1 MNITSY
7 LFKQIDNTS
16 LVLFRVLFGLLITL
30 EAWGAIATG
39 WVTHVLV
46 EPKFTFNF
54 LGFDFLQYLQGPY
67 MYLHFFIMGI
77 FGIGVMLGYK
87 YKWSMLGYTIFWACA
102 YFMQKTSYNNHYYL
116 LLLICVFMLIV
127 PAHRYLSMDV
137 KRESGISSISMP
149 NWVRL
154 FIILQ
159 LWVVYTYA
167 SVAKFYPDWLDG
179 TFPRILMSSKQHYYV
194 IGNFLQTDFAIT
206 SIIYVGILFD
216 LLVIPLLL
224 WKKTRLFIFV
234 FGIFF
239 HLFNSIVFQI
249 GIFPYLSLAFCLFF
263 FDPKT
268 INRKFL
274 SKKPFFEEDAQP
286 NLQLSPYKN
295 MMVLFFIVWFLLQI
309 ILPVRNHF
317 IQGDVLWTDEAHK
330 LSWRMMLRTK
340 NALVKFKVVDK
351 QTGKKEWINT
361 SDYLTNKQHKNLSRA
376 DGIWQFAQ
384 HLKKEYAKEAKE
396 IEVYADAKLSVNGRS
411 YSRFISFEEDLANA
425 KFEYFTTN
433 TWILPL
439 PVGFYSSKNLD
450 SFKSPN

>member
-1 MNITSY
+1 M
-7 LFKQIDNTS
+7 FKEIDNTS
-16 LVLFRVLFGLLITL
+16 LVLFRLLFGLLITL

-39 WVTHVLV
+39 WVTRVLV

-67 MYLHFFIMGI
+67 MYLHFFVMGL

-87 YKWSMLGYTIFWACA
+87 YKWSMLGYTVFWASA
-102 YFMQKTSYNNHYYL
+102 YFMQKSSYNNHYYL
-116 LLLICVFMLIV
+116 LLLICVFMLLV
-127 PAHRYLSMDV
+127 PAQRYLSFDA
-137 KRESGISSISMP
+137 KNNPSIAKISMP

-167 SVAKFYPDWLDG
+167 SIAKFYPDWLDG

-194 IGNFLQTDFAIT
+194 IGDFLQTEFAIT

-224 WKKTRLFIFV
+224 WKKTRLFIFI

-263 FDPKT
+263 FDPKM

-274 SKKPFFEEDAQP
+274 SMKTFFEEDAQQKI
-286 NLQLSPYKN
+286 QLPTYKN
-295 MMVLFFIVWFLLQI
+295 VLMGFFSIWFLFQI
-309 ILPVRNHF
+309 LLPLRHHF
-317 IQGDVLWTDEAHK
+317 IQSDVLWTDEGHK

-340 NALVKFKVVDK
+340 NSLVNFKVIDK
-351 QTGKKEWINT
+351 ETGKEEWINT
-361 SDYLTNKQHKNLSRA
+361 YDYLTNKQHKNLSRA

-384 HLKKEYAKEAKE
+384 HLKKEYAKEGKE
-396 IEVYADAKLSVNGRS
+396 IEVYADAKLSVNGRT
-411 YSRFISFEEDLANA
+411 YSRFISFEEDLASA
-425 KFEYFTTN
+425 KFDYFKTN
-433 TWILPL
+433 TWVLPL
-439 PVGFYSSKNLD
+439 PVDFYSSKKQNP
-450 SFKSPN
+450 F

>member
-1 MNITSY
+1 MNVNNY
-7 LFKQIDNTS
+7 LFKEIDNTS

-39 WVTHVLV
+39 WVTRVLV

-54 LGFDFLQYLQGPY
+54 IGFEFLQHLQGPY
-67 MYLHFFIMGI
+67 MHLHFFIMGL

-102 YFMQKTSYNNHYYL
+102 YFMQKSSYNNHYYL

-127 PAHRYLSMDV
+127 PAHKYLSLDA
-137 KRESGISSISMP
+137 KKNPNILSISMP

-154 FIILQ
+154 SIILQ

-179 TFPRILMSSKQHYYV
+179 TFPRILMASKQHYYL
-194 IGNFLQTDFAIT
+194 IGDFLQTDLAIT

-216 LLVIPLLL
+216 LLVVPLLL
-224 WKKTRLFIFV
+224 WKKTRFPTFV

-263 FDPKT
+263 FEPKT

-274 SKKPFFEEDAQP
+274 TRKAFFEVLENESSILYLP
-286 NLQLSPYKN
+286 TNKN
-295 MMVLFFIVWFLLQI
+295 MFLLFFSSWFLVQI
-309 ILPVRNHF
+309 FLPVRHHF
-317 IQGDVLWTDEAHK
+317 IASDVLWTDEGHK

-340 NALVKFKVVDK
+340 NALVNFKVIDVA
-351 QTGKKEWINT
+351 TRKEEWVNT
-361 SDYLTNKQHKNLSRA
+361 YDYLTEKQHKNLSRA
-376 DGIWQFAQ
+376 DGIWQFTQ
-384 HLKKEYAKEAKE
+384 YLKNEYAKEGKK
-396 IEVYADAKLSVNGRS
+396 IEVYVDAKLSVNGRP
-411 YSRFISFEEDLANA
+411 YSRFVSYEEDLAKA
-425 KFEYFTTN
+425 KFSYLRSN
-433 TWILPL
+433 SWILPL
-439 PVGFYSSKNLD
+439 PEDFYKEN
-450 SFKSPN
+450 K